1 MTVGTPYDTDV
12 TVSAV
17 AWNGDVANA
26 GHATFNEALTVDVTL
41 TAQNGFTFEGLDANS
56 FAANGYV
63 VTSVEKVGRDNLTVI
78 VHMNAP
84 AVAEAKITALTVDL
98 TAPSNGDPL
107 ATNTTVSALTPA
119 NSTVT
124 DPKPTVA
131 WEGATTEGE
140 ATTGD
145 ELTVTITVTAADG
158 YVFDAGVTVTFDADD
173 DDTADNLQVSQ
184 DGKTLTITGTITVA

>member
-1 MTVGTPYDTDV
+1 MCI
-12 TVSAV
+12 
-17 AWNGDVANA
+17 
-26 GHATFNEALTVDVTL
+26 
-41 TAQNGFTFEGLDANS
+41 
-56 FAANGYV
+56 
-63 VTSVEKVGRDNLTVI
+63 RD
-78 VHMNAP
+78 
-84 AVAEAKITALTVDL
+84 
-98 TAPSNGDPL
+98 S
-107 ATNTTVSALTPA
+107 NTTVSALTPA